1 MIYWTYIEYTKRIKN
16 FKQLLIFLIY
26 LIVCRDW
33 IVFLFFVPFVVFQV
47 VFSLL
52 DLDTIRFFDIFSIIK
67 QTFFKIKISI
77 LVFIIIIVG
86 VKVIQEDGFFLWRS
100 IMFLPTDRDI
110 WVSGGLTFNRKLV
123 TNLGGNLDVGWGSIL
138 SCPVFTQ

>member
-1 MIYWTYIEYTKRIKN
+1 MN
-16 FKQLLIFLIY
+16 FEQLLIFLTY

-67 QTFFKIKISI
+67 QTFLKIKISI

-86 VKVIQEDGFFLWRS
+86 KIIQEDGFFL
-100 IMFLPTDRDI
+100 
-110 WVSGGLTFNRKLV
+110 
-123 TNLGGNLDVGWGSIL
+123 
-138 SCPVFTQ
+138 